1 MHRVVHPNPKVYHL
15 SYIFQFRLGFHVLFG
30 IIPPFLDSK
39 KGFGP
44 SQWWL
49 CLSLPAEFRG
59 RGVFDIGEWFLL
71 TDKSSQISPASG
83 GFDTPCF
90 TSGISRFFV
99 FFGRELAA
107 GFSEF
112 FVGDSPWESPR
123 ECHGRLPRGL
133 PAGAQ
138 EFQRHHHWG
147 THAEGPELDNYSWL
161 MLIDRVLIGIV
172 GLFWIING
180 IVFLCLQQAW
190 FMEDIT
196 IYNYSFRNFICFHG
210 RLWT

>member
-1 MHRVVHPNPKVYHL
+1 MARIIVYIYSIYAPSRTSESQGL
-15 SYIFQFRLGFHVLFG
+15 SFTCSNLDWAFTCYFKRYPAIFGL
-30 IIPPFLDSK
+30 K

-49 CLSLPAEFRG
+49 CLSLPGEFRG

-71 TDKSSQISPASG
+71 TDKSSQISPEG
-83 GFDTPCF
+83 GFWHPMFYFRDF
-90 TSGISRFFV
+90 KVFRF

-107 GFSEF
+107 SFSEF
-112 FVGDSPWESPR
+112 FSGILHDSPR

-180 IVFLCLQQAW
+180 IVFSVPPIS
-190 FMEDIT
+190 MVYGG
-196 IYNYSFRNFICFHG
+196 YNYI
-210 RLWT
+210 